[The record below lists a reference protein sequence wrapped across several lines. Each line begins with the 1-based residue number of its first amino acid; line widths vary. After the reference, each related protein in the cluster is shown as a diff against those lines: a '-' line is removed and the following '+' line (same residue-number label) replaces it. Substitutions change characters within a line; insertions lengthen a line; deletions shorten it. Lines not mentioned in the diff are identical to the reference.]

1 MVLIGEEDRKGKD
14 PNICFVQSGKGGLK
28 WDQTVVFISQ
38 RMGAGQSLA
47 TNRSEWIKGKLMEV
61 VPKKRDCE
69 AICGCCGKY
78 GAKNGALYRLG
89 RNGYRAGYIYN
100 IAAIET
106 AVSNHEE
113 EMRCMVEE
121 FV

>member
-14 PNICFVQSGKGGLK
+14 PNICFVQSGKGGL
-28 WDQTVVFISQ
+28 
-38 RMGAGQSLA
+38 
-47 TNRSEWIKGKLMEV
+47 KLMEV